1 MFKAENIK
9 TIDMLESERVANKL
23 TEEVTEAKKFLNST
37 DFKMTV
43 DYFNTLTKEEQ
54 NELITKRAEAR
65 EFVRDNEI

>member
-9 TIDMLESERVANKL
+9 TVDMLESERVANKL

-43 DYFNTLTKEEQ
+43 DYFNTLTEAEQ

-65 EFVRDNEI
+65 EFIRANE